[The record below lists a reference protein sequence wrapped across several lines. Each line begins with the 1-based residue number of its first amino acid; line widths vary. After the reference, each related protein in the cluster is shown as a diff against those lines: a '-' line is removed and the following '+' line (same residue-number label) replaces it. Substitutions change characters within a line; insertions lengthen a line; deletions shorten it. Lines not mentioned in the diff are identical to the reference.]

1 MKKYRCSQ
9 IPYLQTGK
17 FQTIVT
23 DYIAGNDFLKSF
35 YHLPPTI
42 KNIAE
47 AISQKQKA
55 ATPRDILVKQLL
67 KQYDSNGLLD
77 EATQI
82 QISSLTKAST
92 FTITTGQQ
100 TGILLGPL
108 YACYKIISAIKWSKE
123 ANNLFPEYDFVPVFW
138 MATEDHD
145 VAEINHVW
153 VENKRYNWET
163 NQVGPVGRFN
173 TEGLSELVHDLKIHA
188 GIDADSKS
196 IIDVFEKSSSCK
208 TLADAT
214 RYIVHAIF
222 GKYGVISIDADDA
235 ELKNH
240 FSKIILQDILEQNSH
255 KEVMKTR
262 ESLEKSYKSQVHGR
276 EINFFYLLDGYRER
290 IVVEGNKFL
299 TNDGK
304 FNWNNESLEK
314 EISDFPERFSPNV
327 VMRPLYQECILPNL
341 VYIGGGAEIA
351 YWLELKGV
359 FDFYKVPYP
368 ILALRNS
375 ALVLDAKNSHK
386 LSNAGLKIENLFEE
400 KSALQRKAALQNAND
415 DLTLL
420 SEKAQLK
427 DITNKLEGIASQI
440 DAPTKSAAIAFEKRL
455 EAQMER
461 FSLKLIRQQKKKS
474 EIEMQQI
481 SDLLEYASPGGT
493 LQERKES
500 IATLIQRFGF
510 SILDELIENM
520 RVENEGFLVV
530 EEIA

>member
-9 IPYLQTGK
+9 IPYQRTGK

-23 DYIAGNDFLKSF
+23 DYLAGKDFLQSF
-35 YHLPPTI
+35 YQFPPTLE
-42 KNIAE
+42 NLNAAIA
-47 AISQKQKA
+47 QKQNA
-55 ATPRDILVKQLL
+55 SIQRDVLVKQIL
-67 KQYDSNGLLD
+67 KQYNSTGLLD
-77 EATQI
+77 EIAQN
-82 QISSLTKAST
+82 QISALTKPTT

-108 YACYKIISAIKWSKE
+108 YACYKIISAINWSKE
-123 ANNLFPEYDFVPVFW
+123 AKKLFPTFDFVPVFW

-153 VENKRYNWET
+153 VEKKRYNWET
-163 NQVGPVGRFN
+163 NQIGPVGRFS
-173 TEGLSELVHDLKIHA
+173 TEGLTELVHDLKSHA
-188 GIDADSKS
+188 GLDADSKS
-196 IIDVFEKSSSCK
+196 IIDIFEKSCTCK

-222 GKYGVISIDADDA
+222 GKYGVISIDADDV
-235 ELKNH
+235 ELKKQ
-240 FSKIILQDILEQNSH
+240 FSKIIFQDITEQNSYQ
-255 KEVMKTR
+255 EVFKTR
-262 ESLEKSYKSQVHGR
+262 ALLEKHYKSQVHGR

-290 IVVEGNKFL
+290 IVISGNEYA

-304 FNWNNESLEK
+304 FKWNKESWEK
-314 EISDFPERFSPNV
+314 EVGEFPDRFSPNV

-359 FDFYKVPYP
+359 FDFYNVPYP

-375 ALVLDAKNSHK
+375 ALVLDVKNVYK
-386 LSNAGLKIENLFEE
+386 LSNAGLKIEDLFLE
-400 KSALQRKAALQNAND
+400 KSVLQRKVALQKAND
-415 DLTLL
+415 DLTLS

-427 DITNKLEGIASQI
+427 EIANKLEGIASHI

-481 SDLLEYASPGGT
+481 ESLLAYANPGGT

-510 SILDELIENM
+510 GILDELIEIM
-520 RVENEGFLVV
+520 HVENEGFLVL
-530 EEIA
+530 EEIS

>member
-35 YHLPPTI
+35 YQLPPSI
-42 KNIAE
+42 KSIGE
-47 AISQKQKA
+47 AISQKQNA
-55 ATPRDILVKQLL
+55 AIPRDVLVKQIL
-67 KQYDSNGLLD
+67 KQYDSSGLLD

-82 QISSLTKAST
+82 QISTLTKAST

-123 ANNLFPEYDFVPVFW
+123 AKNLFPDYHFVPVFW

-163 NQVGPVGRFN
+163 NQIGPVGRFN
-173 TEGLSELVHDLKIHA
+173 TEGIAELVHDLKSHA
-188 GIDADSKS
+188 GIDADSKL
-196 IIDVFEKSSSCK
+196 IFDIFEKASSCK
-208 TLADAT
+208 TLADTT

-255 KEVMKTR
+255 LEVLKTR
-262 ESLEKSYKSQVHGR
+262 RLLEKSYKSQVHGR

-290 IVVEGNKFL
+290 IVFEGDKFL

-304 FNWNNESLEK
+304 FSWNNESLEK

-351 YWLELKGV
+351 YWLELKSV

-375 ALVLDAKNSHK
+375 ALVLDVKHSNK
-386 LSNAGLKIENLFEE
+386 LSNAGLKIEDLFLE
-400 KSALQRKAALQNAND
+400 KSVLQRKVALQNAKD

-427 DITNKLEGIASQI
+427 DITNKLEEIASHI
-440 DAPTKSAAIAFEKRL
+440 DAPTKSAAFAFEKRL
-455 EAQMER
+455 EAQIER

-500 IATLIQRFGF
+500 IASLIQRFGF
-510 SILDELIENM
+510 SILDELVENM
-520 RVENEGFLVV
+520 SADNEGFLVV